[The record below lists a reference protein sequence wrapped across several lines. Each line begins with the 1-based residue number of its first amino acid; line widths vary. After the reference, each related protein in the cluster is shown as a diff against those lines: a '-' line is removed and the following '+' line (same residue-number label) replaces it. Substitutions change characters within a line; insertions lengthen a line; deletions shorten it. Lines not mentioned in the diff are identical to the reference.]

1 MGTQSESAPR
11 TAGTHKPTGMDVVRN
26 SGSRGD
32 KVSLRP
38 YGPPRAPSARAAAP
52 RVNPNAPI
60 ASVNRAIGDV
70 SRTRSSARR
79 IAGDLLRVPQTMM
92 YGAEAAMPT
101 PDFRKL
107 PAPRVGSVP
116 AMRGTRSVANRGQSY
131 AARAN
136 EQYGAMSPG
145 EKGALRRRTNK
156 AAAAAKPIMQAGL
169 SARYGEAPTPP
180 KPKTARKP
188 RKPKEPKP
196 PAATTVD
203 VQPKA
208 PSKPKAPKA
217 PKTPKPPAATTVEV
231 QPKETPFKTVEIP
244 KETTV
249 EFKRS
254 FQPGSLPGETRAQTK
269 ARHKAEYAADKA
281 AEREAKKAA
290 GSKKPESKKVTP
302 KNTTKAPPSA
312 KPPSPPA
319 ADAEPMSV
327 TAARSDGPS
336 PPAKMLY
343 DNRGQMLAENANIR
357 AAAAAKRTEKLLSA
371 MEPNARRK
379 AKRLFKSIENKENYA
394 AKRAARKGMKARYG
408 AGAAGVTPER
418 ISATTSK
425 PRLTA
430 EERKAAKEAKRAENR
445 RIHAENQ
452 AREREARKAA
462 KAAGGSVKAKPHA
475 PIGPFKL
482 ESYNPNSPLMLYK
495 DTPKPVKASKSSG
508 FVSNYKPVER
518 TFDPMTA
525 RSGTLRL
532 AESPDAVRYGMQ
544 ARTRRRMYGKEGPGT
559 GPWQITPPE
568 QATQKMFPGMPGKP
582 ATGQPHMQGKG
593 ARVIGEQGNFRVW
606 QGNKRSEI
614 VLQHRSG
621 RQFNLPYNPNKQG
634 PVNPKGIL
642 DYANRGK
649 NEKAFLK
656 GGNSSPSKQG
666 ARSRIGRFLIGASKG
681 GGILSVGGV
690 AAYGI
695 GKLLGPAGTFIGP
708 ADAAAAPGTP
718 GHYYAKQ
725 AAKTPNRAARHAL
738 QRKAV
743 EASRYRQGNTRPFI
757 EPSQYKAITK
767 KYGPSPFG
775 NYADVVSTSGAYA
788 KRFPNKRYK
797 GKK

>member
-1 MGTQSESAPR
+1 MGTQGESAPR

-70 SRTRSSARR
+70 NRTRSSARR

-116 AMRGTRSVANRGQSY
+116 AMRGTRSVANRGQAY

-156 AAAAAKPIMQAGL
+156 AAAAAKPVQDRGIRAAYAWNEPQPRPVLNKKGRRYKKVTVAEAERMSYDDMQDYLLDRGEDKRTFKKDK
-169 SARYGEAPTPP
+169 SAKSP
-180 KPKTARKP
+180 KV
-188 RKPKEPKP
+188 PKP

-208 PSKPKAPKA
+208 PSKPKAPKT

-290 GSKKPESKKVTP
+290 ESKKPESKKVTP

-312 KPPSPPA
+312 KPPSPPKEA
-319 ADAEPMSV
+319 FAS
-327 TAARSDGPS
+327 
-336 PPAKMLY
+336 
-343 DNRGQMLAENANIR
+343 RGQSLAKRQNELFAPMTSSDRR
-357 AAAAAKRTEKLLSA
+357 AAKKLSNKTAFAAGKV
-371 MEPNARRK
+371 
-379 AKRLFKSIENKENYA
+379 
-394 AKRAARKGMKARYG
+394 ARKSMKARYG

-462 KAAGGSVKAKPHA
+462 KAAGGATQAAPTQQRAVKP
-475 PIGPFKL
+475 
-482 ESYNPNSPLMLYK
+482 S
-495 DTPKPVKASKSSG
+495 SSG

-532 AESPDAVRYGMQ
+532 AESPAAVRYGMQ
-544 ARTRRRMYGKEGPGT
+544 SRTSRRMHGKEGPGT
-559 GPWQITPPE
+559 GPWHITPPE

-614 VLQHRSG
+614 VVQHRTG
-621 RQFNLPYNPNKQG
+621 RQINLPYNPNKQG
-634 PVNPKGIL
+634 PVNVKGIL
-642 DYANRGK
+642 EYANRKGRGN

-656 GGNSSPSKQG
+656 GGWTKDGRTVSGKVG
-666 ARSRIGRFLIGASKG
+666 TRSRIGRFAIGAAQR
-681 GGILSVGGV
+681 GGILSLGG
-690 AAYGI
+690 ALAYGV
-695 GKLLGPAGTFIGP
+695 GKLLGPAGSVIGP